1 MSTARV
7 GQPVSLR
14 DRVYLDLGRKL
25 MVGEIDDRTRLVES
39 QWCEELNVSRTPLR
53 EALVRL
59 HADGMLERRSDG
71 YYPVALDIAGVRD
84 LYELRITIELRGIA
98 RILETDQLHY
108 DKERLAA
115 VRAQWAELKACPP
128 PAEADM
134 VLLDESFH
142 IALCT
147 ASGNAA
153 MVNALDNVN
162 RRIRLIRMYDFVTEE
177 RVAATITEHLQIV
190 DLLLDDELDAGR
202 TALHEHVGASFE
214 VVERRALRA
223 LSARAFGYSS
233 SAPGNAFGRTPGVP
247 SVLASQGSA
256 ASNAA
261 PADSKLC
268 TPL

>member
-1 MSTARV
+1 MTGTRV
-7 GQPVSLR
+7 EQPVSLR
-14 DRVYLDLGRKL
+14 DRVYVDLGKKL
-25 MVGEIDDRTRLVES
+25 MVGEIDHRTRLVES
-39 QWCEELNVSRTPLR
+39 QLCETLDVSRTPLR

-98 RILETDQLHY
+98 RILETDELRY
-108 DKERLAA
+108 DKDRLAA
-115 VRAQWAELKACPP
+115 LRAEWADLEASPP
-128 PAEADM
+128 PPEADM

-142 IALCT
+142 ISLCT

-153 MVNALDNVN
+153 MVASLDNVN

-177 RVAATITEHLQIV
+177 RVAATIAEHLQIV
-190 DLLLDDELDAGR
+190 DLLLDDQLDAGR

-223 LSARAFGYSS
+223 LSARALGQ
-233 SAPGNAFGRTPGVP
+233 
-247 SVLASQGSA
+247 SVTSLEALW
-256 ASNAA
+256 
-261 PADSKLC
+261 K
-268 TPL
+268 

>member
-1 MSTARV
+1 MTDTRV
-7 GQPVSLR
+7 EQPVSLR
-14 DRVYLDLGRKL
+14 DRVYVDLGKKL
-25 MVGEIDDRTRLVES
+25 MVGEIDHRTRLVES
-39 QWCEELNVSRTPLR
+39 QLCETLDVSRTPLR

-98 RILETDQLHY
+98 RILETDDLRY
-108 DKERLAA
+108 DKDRLAA
-115 VRAQWAELKACPP
+115 LRAEWAELEASPP
-128 PAEADM
+128 PPEADM

-142 IALCT
+142 ISLCT

-153 MVNALDNVN
+153 MVAALDNVN

-190 DLLLDDELDAGR
+190 DLLLDDQLDAGR

-223 LSARAFGYSS
+223 LSARALGQSITS
-233 SAPGNAFGRTPGVP
+233 LEA
-247 SVLASQGSA
+247 LW
-256 ASNAA
+256 
-261 PADSKLC
+261 K
-268 TPL
+268 